1 MRFFETGVVGVIV
14 GAMAVACGD
23 DAGVGPGGT
32 TGPGA
37 GGTASSGGASGGG
50 GEGDGGGSAAGGAGG
65 GTTNAGGGGATG
77 GGGEGGAPA
86 TWPTCDTQPANA
98 PTKSIQDVWNDDPMA
113 PEPVWVP
120 GVYVTAVSGSG
131 CTGGTPCQIF
141 VQQQETFA
149 SIAEG
154 SQQAI
159 KLFASAATA
168 SHFEGIAVGDR
179 IDVYAHAWRYDINGQ
194 NELLLQVATA
204 LPGCAKVVG
213 IGNPQPVAGLS
224 LVDLTV
230 DLYEETMGPLLI
242 QVDAVSGS
250 PDGPNELFGLWPAFM
265 PGTQPL
271 EEITSLSPH
280 ALPNGAFVGLT
291 QGLIHNFSHVVGV
304 YSLFLPASAP
314 AKYEVLYI
322 RSMADAPF
330 GGQ

>member
-1 MRFFETGVVGVIV
+1 MRFFDAGLAGMMVS
-14 GAMAVACGD
+14 AMALACGD
-23 DAGVGPGGT
+23 DAGVDPGGT

-37 GGTASSGGASGGG
+37 GGSSTGGGANGGAGAGGSGGN
-50 GEGDGGGSAAGGAGG
+50 AAGGAGA
-65 GTTNAGGGGATG
+65 TNAGGGGATG
-77 GGGEGGAPA
+77 GGGEGGAPV

-98 PTKSIQDVWNDDPMA
+98 PTKSIQDLWNDDPSA

-204 LPGCAKVVG
+204 LPGCAEVVG
-213 IGNPQPVAGLS
+213 SGNPQPVAGLS

-230 DLYEETMGPLLI
+230 DLYEQTMGPLLI

-250 PDGPNELFGLWPAFM
+250 PDGPSELFGLWPGFM

-291 QGLIHNFSHVVGV
+291 QDLIHNFTHVVGV
-304 YSLFLPASAP
+304 YSLFIPGSAP
-314 AKYEVLYI
+314 ATKYEVLYI